1 MARGGPLLKARGND
15 ADERLAIEAAQ
26 RDPSRFAE
34 LYEHNFER
42 VYAYVARRVGDRST
56 AEDLTADVFHQAL
69 AHLPR
74 FEWRGVPFVAWLLRI
89 AANAIVDHAQRAA
102 RERTLPA
109 LDDPDEVSLEEVHHR
124 ARLFQLVGDL
134 PEDQRRV
141 ITMRFA
147 EQRSITEVG
156 HALGRSDGAVKQ
168 LQFRAL
174 QNLRVR
180 MGKANG

>member
-1 MARGGPLLKARGND
+1 MQARDNEP
-15 ADERLAIEAAQ
+15 DERLLIEAAQ

-74 FEWRGVPFVAWLLRI
+74 FEWRGAPFVAWLLRI

-102 RERTLPA
+102 RERRLPNP
-109 LDDPDEVSLEEVHHR
+109 DDPEEVSLEEVHHR
-124 ARLFQLVGDL
+124 ARLFQLVKEL
-134 PEDQRRV
+134 PEDQQRV
-141 ITMRFA
+141 IALRFA
-147 EQRSITEVG
+147 EQRSISEVG

-174 QNLRVR
+174 QNLRAR
-180 MGKANG
+180 MGKMHD

>member
-1 MARGGPLLKARGND
+1 MARGDPLLKVSGKD
-15 ADERLAIEAAQ
+15 PDEQLLIEAAQ
-26 RDPSRFAE
+26 RDPSRFAD
-34 LYEHNFER
+34 LYEHNFAR
-42 VYAYVARRVGDRST
+42 VYAYIARRVGDRSV

-74 FEWRGVPFVAWLLRI
+74 FEWRGVPFVAWLMRI
-89 AANAIVDHAQRAA
+89 AANAIADHAQRAA

-109 LDDPDEVSLEEVHHR
+109 PDGPEEVSAEEVHYR
-124 ARLFQLVGDL
+124 ARLFELVKEL

-141 ITMRFA
+141 ITLRFA
-147 EQRSITEVG
+147 EQRSISEVG

-174 QNLRVR
+174 QSLRTR
-180 MGKANG
+180 MGKVHG

>member
-1 MARGGPLLKARGND
+1 MARGGPLVKARRKD
-15 ADERLAIEAAQ
+15 PDERLLIEAAQ
-26 RDPSRFAE
+26 HDPSRFAE
-34 LYEHNFER
+34 LYEQNFER

-102 RERTLPA
+102 RERALPNP
-109 LDDPDEVSLEEVHHR
+109 DDPEEVSLEEVHQR
-124 ARLFQLVGDL
+124 ARLFQLVKEL
-134 PEDQRRV
+134 PADQQRV
-141 ITMRFA
+141 IALRFA
-147 EQRSITEVG
+147 EQRSISEVG

-174 QNLRVR
+174 QNLRAR
-180 MGKANG
+180 IGRTDG